1 MQRRTELQEAV
12 DRFRTATRHQN
23 MPVRRSVPALTAA
36 GDQADVAAMQQ
47 RIDDLAERMRRQNR
61 ALELLAER
69 VDAYVKRAPVA
80 QPAPPSRPARGV
92 GIGVAVLAA
101 AAAFAVGVWQGD
113 RFLSLTAQVSTTLMG
128 VF

>member
-1 MQRRTELQEAV
+1 
-12 DRFRTATRHQN
+12 
-23 MPVRRSVPALTAA
+23 
-36 GDQADVAAMQQ
+36 MQQ
-47 RIDDLAERMRRQNR
+47 RLDDLAERMRRQNH

-69 VDAYVKRAPVA
+69 VDAHVKRAPVV
-80 QPAPPSRPARGV
+80 QPVPPSRPTRGA

-113 RFLSLTAQVSTTLMG
+113 HFLSLTTQVSTTLMS